1 MDDDRYK
8 ISIPANRTWTK
19 QVNGECL
26 MDQIYVHLQLDAG
39 QQECT
44 SRLSEPTTDT
54 NFFLYLD
61 PTDVTGRTCCV
72 RGQSQ
77 SEDTYTC

>member
-1 MDDDRYK
+1 MYDDKYK
-8 ISIPANRTWTK
+8 NSIAANHTWTG
-19 QVNGECL
+19 QVNGGCL
-26 MDQIYVHLQLDAG
+26 MDQIYVLLQLDAG

-77 SEDTYTC
+77 AEDTYTC